1 MKRAGN
7 TFGPTPAWIACL
19 VAAVWVVNGLEG
31 PGNAPSGS
39 SSTSSTAAPT
49 TVATVESPT
58 WTTAP
63 ASSATQPSRT
73 LRTVAPSDYA
83 RHYRIGARCRDGWR
97 SDATGSGAC
106 SWHRG
111 VAEWLYADDRIVHDT
126 KTGREIGSV
135 KWIGAFVGR
144 ELQLQ
149 AKSSLLFDE
158 AAARQLVDQA
168 HSIEPELCQE
178 PHGMVPAAELLGGG
192 RLRCAIA

>member
-1 MKRAGN
+1 
-7 TFGPTPAWIACL
+7 
-19 VAAVWVVNGLEG
+19 
-31 PGNAPSGS
+31 
-39 SSTSSTAAPT
+39 
-49 TVATVESPT
+49 
-58 WTTAP
+58 
-63 ASSATQPSRT
+63 
-73 LRTVAPSDYA
+73 VAPSDYA

-149 AKSSLLFDE
+149 AKRLFHNGD
-158 AAARQLVDQA
+158 
-168 HSIEPELCQE
+168 
-178 PHGMVPAAELLGGG
+178 
-192 RLRCAIA
+192 